1 MLSILILTYNEEQ
14 NLPACLESVR
24 WSDDI
29 MVLDSFSTDRTL
41 DIAKAARANVLQNRF
56 VNFADQRNFGLEQ
69 GRLKNQW
76 VLHLDADEVVTP
88 ELKQELLE
96 ITKNGERPAYRL
108 ASKMMF
114 EGKWLRFASL
124 YPAYQVRVGRR
135 DRLRFKMVGHGQ
147 RETLPPQDIGTIRNP
162 LMHFSFAKGYE
173 DWLTRHNRYSSAE
186 ARTALSNSHD
196 GSSGALRGVLCSSG
210 TERRRALKRLTLH
223 LPCRPLLRFC
233 YMYFLHLGF
242 LDGAAGFRYC
252 RLLWIYEYLTVL
264 KIRELR
270 QRGAEAQ

>member
-1 MLSILILTYNEEQ
+1 MLSILILTFNEER
-14 NLPACLESVR
+14 NLPACLDSVR

-29 MVLDSFSTDRTL
+29 LVVDSFSTDRTL
-41 DIAKAARANVLQNRF
+41 DLVKSAGARVLQNRF
-56 VNFADQRNFGLEQ
+56 VNFAEQRNFGLDQ
-69 GRLKNQW
+69 GALKHDW

-88 ELKQELLE
+88 ELQRELIEL
-96 ITKNGERPAYRL
+96 TKNGEKPAYRL
-108 ASKMMF
+108 ASKLMF

-147 RETLPPQDIGTIRNP
+147 RETLPPQEVGTLGNA
-162 LMHFSFAKGYE
+162 LLHYSFAKGYE
-173 DWLTRHNRYSSAE
+173 DWLTRHNRYSTAE
-186 ARTALSNSHD
+186 ALHALSNPDDSA
-196 GSSGALRGVLCSSG
+196 GAFGGILASSG
-210 TERRRALKRLTLH
+210 TERRRALKRLSTR
-223 LPCRPLLRFC
+223 LPCRPLLRFL

-270 QRGAEAQ
+270 QKTER